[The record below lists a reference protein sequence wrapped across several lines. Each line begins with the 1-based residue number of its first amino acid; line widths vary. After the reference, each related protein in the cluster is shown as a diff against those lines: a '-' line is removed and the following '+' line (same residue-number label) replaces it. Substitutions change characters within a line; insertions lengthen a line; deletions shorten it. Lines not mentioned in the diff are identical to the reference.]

1 MEDQRAVH
9 EINEENMRETPN
21 VFTVLDETIP
31 APARIQTADTV
42 ELPEIQT
49 MTGYIRKHYEKEILA
64 ALTHKIRCGDLEVR
78 SEGKLLREIPH
89 TSSEGYG
96 EEDLDKAPLV
106 IPGSGR
112 TSQEADHCKSNEPY
126 ASITPLTGK
135 IVWMGFRRVG
145 LYLVEAD
152 LVMEVEAVIC
162 GGVPGGAQHVTQ
174 RYRADLCIF
183 MESGIEVE
191 YGNFRLYRYEKD
203 RDGIRLDEYLIPI
216 FHWEDIEEEA
226 ENIIFHIAPEGLH
239 DPECLRPG
247 VFAGQLGLKIVNLP
261 LYRHDR
267 TASILFFDAG
277 EVLVCQDAQH
287 PQLPPVP
294 VRVEANT
301 IVLNTMGGFNNDRAI
316 MHECFHYME
325 HRLFFQLQ
333 QLHNSDVMEMIK
345 WKRVDVQKKERGPV
359 EWMEWQ
365 AHVGSQ
371 CLLMPRT
378 RLCKRLREELAGQP
392 PTGRHIGYPLQA
404 IGCALAREYG
414 VRNYQMRN
422 RMIQLGYTAAKGAL
436 NFVDGNYIEPF
447 AFSTDECRGN
457 RTFVISPK
465 EVLEEYVRN
474 EAFRDLL
481 DTGRYVYADG
491 HICVNDAAYVVLRGG
506 KLCLTGW
513 ANAHVDACCLRFV
526 QNYYRDKKTRYVYGQ
541 LHSDEE
547 YNGRS
552 LALSASEKQ
561 PDLYAHTVRVARTLS
576 ELPNNFHETFEWH
589 MKKSNITLARMSEET
604 AISERSITRYRT
616 EEKDDL
622 TIDRVTKICICLH
635 LEPEFSFDMLEKAG
649 IHLRKTPED
658 LMLKAVLL
666 SLYACSVDQVGKY
679 LEACGYPRIREW
691 KKAMA

>member
-31 APARIQTADTV
+31 SPARIQTADTV

-78 SEGKLLREIPH
+78 CEGKLLREIPH
-89 TSSEGYG
+89 TSPEGYG

-112 TSQEADHCKSNEPY
+112 TSQEADHGRRNEPY
-126 ASITPLTGK
+126 ASLTPLTGK

-152 LVMEVEAVIC
+152 LVMEVEAGIC
-162 GGVPGGAQHVTQ
+162 CGVPGVAQHVTQ
-174 RYRADLCIF
+174 KYRADMCIT

-191 YGNFRLYRYEKD
+191 YGNFRIHRYEED
-203 RDGIRLDEYLIPI
+203 RDGIKLDEYHIPV
-216 FHWEDIEEEA
+216 FHWDDIEEEA

-239 DPECLRPG
+239 DPECLRAG
-247 VFAGQLGLKIVNLP
+247 VFAERLGLKTVNLP

-277 EVLVCQDAQH
+277 EVLVSQDA
-287 PQLPPVP
+287 QLPPVP

-301 IVLNTMGGFNNDRAI
+301 IVLNTMGGFNNDRTI

-325 HRLFFQLQ
+325 HRMFFQLQ

-345 WKRVDVQKKERGPV
+345 WRRVNVQKKERGPV

-378 RLCKRLREELAGQP
+378 RLCKRLREELADVK

-404 IGCALAREYG
+404 IGRALAREYG

-422 RMIQLGYTAAKGAL
+422 RMIQLGYVVAKGAL
-436 NFVDGNYIEPF
+436 NFVDNNYIEPF

-457 RTFVISPK
+457 RTFVIRPK

-474 EAFRDLL
+474 EAFRELL

-491 HICVNDAAYVVLRGG
+491 HICVNDPAYVVLRGG
-506 KLCLTGW
+506 KLCLTEW

-526 QNYYRDKKTRYVYGQ
+526 QNYHRDKKTRYVYGQ
-541 LHSDEE
+541 LNSDEE

-561 PDLYAHTVRVARTLS
+561 PDLYAHAVRVARTLS

-658 LMLKAVLL
+658 LMIKAVLL
-666 SLYACSVDQVGKY
+666 GLYACSVDQVSKY
-679 LEACGYPRIREW
+679 LEACG
-691 KKAMA
+691 